1 MTFLKRLKAL
11 GKTQKMVLT
20 VILLM
25 FLVFVPF
32 LVTDAYIL
40 HILITVLIY
49 IVLALS
55 LNLITGY
62 TGQFSL
68 GHVAFYGLGAY
79 VAALMMTS
87 GINFWTSTLVAAA
100 VCGIFG
106 LLLGI
111 PTLRLR
117 GDYLAIVTLG
127 FGEIFRLVLV
137 NWVDVTR
144 GPSGITAIPS
154 PQFGNFVIDTKEK
167 YYYTILIVAVLA
179 VIFMKRLTEGG
190 FGMSMLTVQ
199 EDEIAACSIGINPV
213 KYKLIA
219 FVIGGIMAGIMG
231 GFFASY
237 MSFISPDNFVYNTS
251 ITMVSMI
258 VLGGMGNVTGSIL
271 GAMILVILPEALRA
285 FSDYRMI
292 LYGLMMTL
300 MMIFRPNGIWGSDK
314 RKKNI
319 YMINARG
326 VIHETTSIAGK

>member
-1 MTFLKRLKAL
+1 MTFLKGLKAL

-154 PQFGNFVIDTKEK
+154 PQLGNFVIDTKEK
-167 YYYTILIVAVLA
+167 ILLYN
-179 VIFMKRLTEGG
+179 FNCG
-190 FGMSMLTVQ
+190 
-199 EDEIAACSIGINPV
+199 SIGCYFYEKAYRRWIWYVN
-213 KYKLIA
+213 A
-219 FVIGGIMAGIMG
+219 DSTGG
-231 GFFASY
+231 
-237 MSFISPDNFVYNTS
+237 
-251 ITMVSMI
+251 
-258 VLGGMGNVTGSIL
+258 
-271 GAMILVILPEALRA
+271 
-285 FSDYRMI
+285 
-292 LYGLMMTL
+292 
-300 MMIFRPNGIWGSDK
+300 
-314 RKKNI
+314 
-319 YMINARG
+319 
-326 VIHETTSIAGK
+326 

>member
-1 MTFLKRLKAL
+1 
-11 GKTQKMVLT
+11 
-20 VILLM
+20 
-25 FLVFVPF
+25 
-32 LVTDAYIL
+32 
-40 HILITVLIY
+40 
-49 IVLALS
+49 
-55 LNLITGY
+55 
-62 TGQFSL
+62 
-68 GHVAFYGLGAY
+68 
-79 VAALMMTS
+79 
-87 GINFWTSTLVAAA
+87 
-100 VCGIFG
+100 
-106 LLLGI
+106 
-111 PTLRLR
+111 
-117 GDYLAIVTLG
+117 
-127 FGEIFRLVLV
+127 
-137 NWVDVTR
+137 
-144 GPSGITAIPS
+144 
-154 PQFGNFVIDTKEK
+154 
-167 YYYTILIVAVLA
+167 
-179 VIFMKRLTEGG
+179 
-190 FGMSMLTVQ
+190 MSMLTVQ